1 MKTSFYSHKELIGLG
16 LKALGEN
23 VLISRKTSFY
33 GAEGISIGDN
43 VRIDD
48 FCILSGDICI
58 GSNIHISA
66 YCALYG
72 SKGIEIEDYS
82 GLSARVTLYS
92 AMDDFSGSYLIGP
105 IHPETLTNVTGGA
118 IRIGKYVQVGA
129 GSIVFPSVAI
139 GEGGI
144 VGAMSLVKNDI
155 EPWTINAGIP
165 TRFIKPRG
173 RELIERLNKY
183 DAQ

>member
-1 MKTSFYSHKELIGLG
+1 METSFYSHKELMGLG
-16 LKALGEN
+16 LKALGKN

-33 GAEGISIGDN
+33 STKDISLGDN

-48 FCILSGDICI
+48 FCILSGNICI

-72 SKGIEIEDYS
+72 SKGILIEDYS

-105 IHPETLTNVTGGA
+105 IHPEMLTNVTGGA
-118 IRIGKYVQVGA
+118 IRIGKYAQVGA
-129 GSIVFPSVAI
+129 GSIVFPSVII

-144 VGAMSLVKNDI
+144 VGAMSLVKNNI

-165 TRFIKPRG
+165 ARLIKPRKK
-173 RELIERLNKY
+173 EMIERLNEY
-183 DAQ
+183 NGI